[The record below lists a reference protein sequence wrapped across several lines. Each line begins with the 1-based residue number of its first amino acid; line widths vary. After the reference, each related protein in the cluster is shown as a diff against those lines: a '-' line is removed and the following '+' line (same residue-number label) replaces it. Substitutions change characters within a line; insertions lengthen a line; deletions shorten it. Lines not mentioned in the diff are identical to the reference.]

1 MLFTILPTIGI
12 TFISSRFAQ
21 VATFNAVLQLVVFV
35 ITCNIPAF
43 LTGRMSYVDIAW
55 PWGLVSIGLLPVL
68 VEGSNPGIRTKL
80 AMAAF
85 LAAGLR
91 MAFGGAMLLFKG
103 HLSQE
108 LPRYL
113 YLRKIWAKNGI
124 KDEKSLAYK
133 LQMQKE
139 IFVQCLANIGGLSFP
154 LLIQAFGYKTG
165 DLTLIEKFGWILWL
179 ASLAFEHTADLQKKQ
194 FVRECIEKKVKGTVC
209 DIGLWRYSRHPN
221 YFGEWMVWNSL
232 IITSIP
238 SVEALWQ
245 TTEETLVV
253 KIGMTYGLI
262 MVSYMM
268 YQCLVNYTG
277 AVPAEYFTVQKRP
290 DYVQYQK
297 MVNMFFPG
305 PRKTAT
311 D

>member
-108 LPRYL
+108 LPR
-113 YLRKIWAKNGI
+113 
-124 KDEKSLAYK
+124 
-133 LQMQKE
+133 
-139 IFVQCLANIGGLSFP
+139 
-154 LLIQAFGYKTG
+154 
-165 DLTLIEKFGWILWL
+165 
-179 ASLAFEHTADLQKKQ
+179 
-194 FVRECIEKKVKGTVC
+194 
-209 DIGLWRYSRHPN
+209 
-221 YFGEWMVWNSL
+221 
-232 IITSIP
+232 
-238 SVEALWQ
+238 
-245 TTEETLVV
+245 
-253 KIGMTYGLI
+253 
-262 MVSYMM
+262 
-268 YQCLVNYTG
+268 
-277 AVPAEYFTVQKRP
+277 
-290 DYVQYQK
+290 
-297 MVNMFFPG
+297 
-305 PRKTAT
+305 
-311 D
+311 